1 MDPPITTRGK
11 SLAKFQG
18 QTLTELCNKLG
29 TPIDVVITSPF
40 HRCVQTAAAIIEVLP
55 MRNGK
60 KVPILIDCEI
70 AEVGLYKKPPG
81 ISDPGLIKAHQ
92 EFCSRRRTFDEVA
105 ALPDLQGIEKL
116 NANSFDMRKEEGS
129 TAARAVSEPLGGTA
143 PTMASRSRPLAE
155 YVRFETK
162 EGTVLLY
169 EPHPLDSWINR
180 ECAWDNRKQVYMDLA
195 TGDKLTDAESED
207 YQRYLQRHKE
217 RRHAGG
223 QADELVKL
231 AAKINPRT
239 VVELRFYIAKFP
251 WEVSR
256 LLGEGKVIYKEMSKQ
271 RHGGETAQTAVL
283 QKEEKLDKQKR
294 KKAKVGKTTKEKHSK
309 KKAKH
314 DTTEGEDLPSASAA
328 VEPAE
333 KTSAGDTEN
342 EVDWGGSDVDD
353 KQPTTASPHDAGGNR
368 DDDNP
373 ITSDTMSQGMSWPWG
388 ERGRPSDTASS
399 DSMGG
404 VGIAPPFP
412 EQRRSAHIRGLYRFA
427 EWLERGRYARLNFL
441 IVTHQDL
448 VHTFCSMIKPEVC
461 IEWVKYCGWGAAF
474 VKRKDFGNLSA
485 DAIQKR
491 STKPPPP
498 LHSLQITSEL
508 GSGVRWSPY
517 TVDPRTGNH
526 LRWYPAEDETGVAA
540 IAAIFSNQQ
549 STELQEMK
557 RYADTQA
564 LQRAFRGGKTF
575 SLIMSAANS
584 RSENEL
590 EDSVRDKPP
599 STEDI
604 DIAKL
609 EISDAYEKV
618 MLNSTVMEPPKRST
632 SEEEMARGVHP
643 NLTPLFNVKASF
655 DRKNIDKLKG
665 LSATLDNETN
675 QIVLVNAVQDHAVSW
690 ARLADRLSETG
701 WMELHVSTP
710 KSAFFSNDL
719 KMYSAGIVEG
729 YLTAERM
736 SQFYSNFYPLLQP
749 NEDSTLAMMNI
760 RNSFNQQIQ
769 HIMRM
774 CKLAAGT
781 AEGEPADPYWKHVR
795 YLFLQMWGLKDAYNL
810 VAAEKVNSLCVE
822 QFGFAGYPDSHC
834 ACNRKGVRT
843 IDMVDLLFMNSHAEL
858 PELIEAFRPQAVAAR
873 SGAASSDDAP
883 DSQNSTSGS
892 LLEAHASQ
900 ADALT
905 IDSDWKLR
913 LAKHGH
919 CTALVRL
926 APANSDL
933 FIGHT
938 TWGDYSKM
946 SRVYKYYRFDL
957 PLSFQSHELMGFS
970 SYPGCVSST
979 DDFYMMDNGLAVM
992 DTTLEVLN
1000 PKLYSR
1006 VMDDPDRPRLPKF
1019 LHVMAVNRVA
1029 KTGTQWTSMMAE
1041 QNTGTGNSQ
1050 WIVVDYNRFSPG
1062 QPLQRNTLRIVEQ
1075 VPGMTHQADITT
1087 ELTSR
1092 GYWGSFNRPFFED
1105 IRRMSGHKTAEESY
1119 GKLFSFEDS
1128 PRASLLRRF
1137 GSGVSQLG
1145 DMRSTMT
1152 RNDPKDA
1159 VPGFPAGPGHAIMA
1173 RLDLDAMVNNIPNG
1187 GIDAKV
1193 TSACLFKRMACQAVS
1208 GPSHGSYPAFR
1219 WTSQAT
1225 DTAPAAELFQG
1236 WPHLGLPDV
1245 WDFDFVEMSS
1255 DEDKLAS
1262 SQLSDSC

>member
-1 MDPPITTRGK
+1 MACCMGCSQKTWQQLLVVMRHSERLDFADEDAWFQHPDSRSFPMDPPITTRGK

-55 MRNGK
+55 LRNGK

-105 ALPDLQGIEKL
+105 GLPDLQGLEKL
-116 NANSFDMRKEEGS
+116 NANSF
-129 TAARAVSEPLGGTA
+129 
-143 PTMASRSRPLAE
+143 
-155 YVRFETK
+155 
-162 EGTVLLY
+162 
-169 EPHPLDSWINR
+169 
-180 ECAWDNRKQVYMDLA
+180 
-195 TGDKLTDAESED
+195 
-207 YQRYLQRHKE
+207 
-217 RRHAGG
+217 
-223 QADELVKL
+223 
-231 AAKINPRT
+231 
-239 VVELRFYIAKFP
+239 
-251 WEVSR
+251 
-256 LLGEGKVIYKEMSKQ
+256 
-271 RHGGETAQTAVL
+271 
-283 QKEEKLDKQKR
+283 
-294 KKAKVGKTTKEKHSK
+294 
-309 KKAKH
+309 
-314 DTTEGEDLPSASAA
+314 
-328 VEPAE
+328 
-333 KTSAGDTEN
+333 
-342 EVDWGGSDVDD
+342 
-353 KQPTTASPHDAGGNR
+353 
-368 DDDNP
+368 
-373 ITSDTMSQGMSWPWG
+373 
-388 ERGRPSDTASS
+388 
-399 DSMGG
+399 

-590 EDSVRDKPP
+590 EDNVRDKPP

-632 SEEEMARGVHP
+632 SEEEMVSCERSATVMARKIEPRRATPIAPTDCPHVAMKCLARLLVLSSIACYGLAIKARGVHP
-643 NLTPLFNVKASF
+643 NLTPLFNVKATF

-675 QIVLVNAVQDHAVSW
+675 QIVLVNAVEDHAVSW

-701 WMELHVSTP
+701 WIELHVSTP
-710 KSAFFSNDL
+710 KGAFFSNDL

-774 CKLAAGT
+774 CQLAAGT

-810 VAAEKVNSLCVE
+810 VAEEKIGN
-822 QFGFAGYPDSHC
+822 FY
-834 ACNRKGVRT
+834 GVRT
-843 IDMVDLLFMNSHAEL
+843 IDMVDLLFINSHAEL

-883 DSQNSTSGS
+883 DWQNSTSGS
-892 LLEAHASQ
+892 LLEARVSQ

-957 PLSFQSHELMGFS
+957 PLSFHSHELMGFS

-1006 VMDDPDRPRLPKF
+1006 VMDDPGKPRLPKF

-1050 WIVVDYNRFSPG
+1050 WIVVDYNRFIPG
-1062 QPLQRNTLRIVEQ
+1062 QPLQRNALRILEQ

-1173 RLDLDAMVNNIPNG
+1173 RLDLDSMVNNIPNG

-1255 DEDKLAS
+1255 DEDKLAN
-1262 SQLSDSC
+1262 SQLGDSC

>member
-1 MDPPITTRGK
+1 MK
-11 SLAKFQG
+11 CLA
-18 QTLTELCNKLG
+18 
-29 TPIDVVITSPF
+29 
-40 HRCVQTAAAIIEVLP
+40 
-55 MRNGK
+55 
-60 KVPILIDCEI
+60 
-70 AEVGLYKKPPG
+70 
-81 ISDPGLIKAHQ
+81 
-92 EFCSRRRTFDEVA
+92 
-105 ALPDLQGIEKL
+105 
-116 NANSFDMRKEEGS
+116 
-129 TAARAVSEPLGGTA
+129 
-143 PTMASRSRPLAE
+143 
-155 YVRFETK
+155 
-162 EGTVLLY
+162 
-169 EPHPLDSWINR
+169 
-180 ECAWDNRKQVYMDLA
+180 
-195 TGDKLTDAESED
+195 
-207 YQRYLQRHKE
+207 RYLVLSSIVCY
-217 RRHAGG
+217 G
-223 QADELVKL
+223 L
-231 AAKINPRT
+231 A
-239 VVELRFYIAKFP
+239 
-251 WEVSR
+251 
-256 LLGEGKVIYKEMSKQ
+256 
-271 RHGGETAQTAVL
+271 
-283 QKEEKLDKQKR
+283 
-294 KKAKVGKTTKEKHSK
+294 
-309 KKAKH
+309 
-314 DTTEGEDLPSASAA
+314 
-328 VEPAE
+328 
-333 KTSAGDTEN
+333 
-342 EVDWGGSDVDD
+342 
-353 KQPTTASPHDAGGNR
+353 
-368 DDDNP
+368 
-373 ITSDTMSQGMSWPWG
+373 
-388 ERGRPSDTASS
+388 
-399 DSMGG
+399 
-404 VGIAPPFP
+404 
-412 EQRRSAHIRGLYRFA
+412 
-427 EWLERGRYARLNFL
+427 
-441 IVTHQDL
+441 
-448 VHTFCSMIKPEVC
+448 IK
-461 IEWVKYCGWGAAF
+461 
-474 VKRKDFGNLSA
+474 
-485 DAIQKR
+485 
-491 STKPPPP
+491 
-498 LHSLQITSEL
+498 
-508 GSGVRWSPY
+508 
-517 TVDPRTGNH
+517 
-526 LRWYPAEDETGVAA
+526 
-540 IAAIFSNQQ
+540 
-549 STELQEMK
+549 
-557 RYADTQA
+557 
-564 LQRAFRGGKTF
+564 
-575 SLIMSAANS
+575 
-584 RSENEL
+584 
-590 EDSVRDKPP
+590 
-599 STEDI
+599 
-604 DIAKL
+604 
-609 EISDAYEKV
+609 
-618 MLNSTVMEPPKRST
+618 
-632 SEEEMARGVHP
+632 ARGVHP
-643 NLTPLFNVKASF
+643 NLTPLFNVKATF

-675 QIVLVNAVQDHAVSW
+675 QIVLVNAVEDQAVSW

-710 KSAFFSNDL
+710 KGAFFSNDL

-774 CKLAAGT
+774 CHLAAGT

-810 VAAEKVNSLCVE
+810 VAGE
-822 QFGFAGYPDSHC
+822 
-834 ACNRKGVRT
+834 KGVRT
-843 IDMVDLLFMNSHAEL
+843 IDMVDLLFINSHAEL
-858 PELIEAFRPQAVAAR
+858 PELIEAFRPQAVAER

-883 DSQNSTSGS
+883 DVQNFSAGS
-892 LLEAHASQ
+892 LLEAHVSQ

-957 PLSFQSHELMGFS
+957 PLSFQSHEMMGFS

-1000 PKLYSR
+1000 QKLYSR

-1041 QNTGTGNSQ
+1041 ENTGTGNSQ
-1050 WIVVDYNRFSPG
+1050 WIVVDYNRFTPG
-1062 QPLQRNTLRIVEQ
+1062 QPLQQNTLRILEQ

-1092 GYWGSFNRPFFED
+1092 GYWGAFNRPFFED
-1105 IRRMSGHKTAEESY
+1105 IRRMSGHKIAEESY

-1173 RLDLDAMVNNIPNG
+1173 RLDLDAMANNIPNG

-1193 TSACLFKRMACQAVS
+1193 TSACLFKRMACQAMS

-1219 WTSQAT
+1219 WTRKAT
-1225 DTAPAAELFQG
+1225 DAAPSAEMFQG

-1255 DEDKLAS
+1255 DEDKLAN
-1262 SQLSDSC
+1262 SQLSDSDWGSWWSGRGAPRVSQAWHEEKVHVRQQNSGGLISLTFLISPVYNKARLFAIRCRLSGRAAVRDVLQAALKDSIPWLTSRVKNSQTLCGPLHLQGDFDQTARSTAQDQRLLAVDLPLINEGRLPLEAFVEVDGCQVWSSTRLQLHSQPTLEATWDEAILGSSSLQLTSNFGRARAVTAVVGAAAACGHGFGCLIGGLLREAARHLGEAVKSPSIHGPRPCRKTGRVQGITAAMSKLNIDNLKKGIAGILEGSKEKQRKFLVELQIGLKDYDTQRDKRFAGTIKLPHVPRPRLKVCVLGDAVHCEQAQRANIPFKSVEDLKKLNKNKKMVKLADSFDAFLVLIPQIPRLLGPGLNKAGKFPTLVQHSDNLETKVTEVRSQVKFQLKKVLCMGVAVGNVAMTPDELRQNCLMAINFLVSLLKKNWNNALLFGPAAMDAAGTGVQSQIGGNQFDVSLQDMVRCLRASDATIFWQKITTTGKSSPQCPTRDRFQTVTEGLLQNIKGLGKVEQRLTRIVGHTAFGMRGWLLKILQQPINGEGKLLTDNKVEIESQRREHPYERPSRKGDLKVFIKGKWLAGDKNVVGCNR